1 MHEILTVQKSAVF
14 SPCLLTRVSREDL
27 ARKVSSDLSLSMKF
41 GLKQELSYRERIARQ
56 LRTQY
61 VEGIHSNP
69 VTLKSRS
76 RVTKVIGN
84 GTIG

>member
-1 MHEILTVQKSAVF
+1 MKSLLFENLLYFRLAYSLESRVKTWQGRF
-14 SPCLLTRVSREDL
+14 PRTCLSTKL
-27 ARKVSSDLSLSMKF
+27 